1 MISTTYRSPLGDL
14 MIVADERGLVRLQ
27 FAGNPMR
34 ALDGQLDRS
43 MRDPFAAWSPERPS
57 AGVTRLTASD
67 AVSGGLALQAAHP
80 ECGAAASVVERAW
93 GWLNAYFAG
102 QAPRWVPP
110 LHVEGT
116 DFQHAV
122 WTELMRIPYGQ
133 TTTCAQLAE
142 RVGRWRGSKTT
153 ARAVGLAAAHN
164 AVQLV
169 VPCHRMVGAHGEL
182 KGYAGGVDRQGV
194 LLAWERRLPLELRM
208 R

>member
-34 ALDGQLDRS
+34 ALDGQLNLS
-43 MRDPFAAWSPERPS
+43 AGDPFAAWCPAQLP
-57 AGVTRLTASD
+57 AAVQVAASD
-67 AVSGGLALQAAHP
+67 AVSGGMSLQGSRP
-80 ECGAAASVVERAW
+80 ECGAAASVVERTW

-110 LHVEGT
+110 LNVEGT

-122 WTELMRIPYGQ
+122 WAELMRVPYGQ
-133 TTTCAQLAE
+133 TATYAELAE
-142 RVGRWRGSKTT
+142 RVGHRRGSTT
-153 ARAVGLAAAHN
+153 APRAVGSAAAHN
-164 AVQLV
+164 AVQLI

-182 KGYAGGVDRQGV
+182 KGYAGGVDRQRE
-194 LLAWERRLPLELRM
+194 LLAWERRLPEALRA